1 MEFIDYLIIAVYL
14 IASMG
19 VGIAFRGKQ
28 DNADDYFQAGGR
40 FSSNFQLIL
49 VGFSIAATLFSGI
62 SFLSYPSVTYGTGIR
77 MLLVLVSFPACW
89 ALLHFWFLPRFFQH
103 DVKHPYD
110 IIEDQLGRSVRM
122 VASTMFIFLR
132 IFWMGALIYAPTLMI
147 ITSAGLNDNLFW
159 PIILTIG
166 IVSTVYTT
174 IGGIRG
180 VIITDAIQFMVILI
194 GVGTVVFYSITQTQ
208 GSLSDIFSYLKESD
222 HLKLANFTFDPS
234 ENFSFW
240 TLTVGILVVNLGI
253 YVADQMSLQRYLA
266 TGSVKAA
273 SRSFAI
279 NVIGAAIVVTTLVF
293 LGLVLAAWYGLNPD
307 PLLPQESDKIFPYFI
322 ATQIPQGIAGL
333 LIAAILAATMSS
345 MTSGIN
351 ALAGCLTNDF
361 YSRFG
366 ERSEKSLLKFGRVTC
381 IVVGLLSTISAGF
394 LDKIGS
400 IWDITQ
406 TIGGCFLGPLFAVI
420 IFAIHEFK
428 FRPLFIIAGVIL
440 GFATGLIISFS
451 FVASLWSPP
460 GAFIVAFLVPFTE
473 RLFLKKV
480 SG

>member
-1 MEFIDYLIIAVYL
+1 MIIAVYL

-77 MLLVLVSFPACW
+77 MLLVLVTFPISW
-89 ALLHFWFLPRFFQH
+89 ALLHYWFLPKFFQH
-103 DVKHPYD
+103 NVTHPYD
-110 IIEDQLGRSVRM
+110 IIEVQFGRTVRL
-122 VASTMFIFLR
+122 VASTIYIFFR

-147 ITSAGLNDNLFW
+147 ITSAGLDDSLFW
-159 PIILTIG
+159 PIVLTIG

-180 VIITDAIQFMVILI
+180 VIITDAIQFMVIII
-194 GVGTVVFYSITQTQ
+194 GIGAVVFYAITHTQ
-208 GSLSDIFSYLKESD
+208 GSLGDIFSYLKENG
-222 HLKLANFTFDPS
+222 HLKLANFTLDPT
-234 ENFSFW
+234 ENFSFL
-240 TLTVGILVVNLGI
+240 TLTIGILVVNLGI

-279 NVIGAAIVVTTLVF
+279 NVFGAAIVVTTLVF

-307 PLLPQESDKIFPYFI
+307 PLLPETNDKIFPYFI
-322 ATQIPQGIAGL
+322 ATQIPPGIAGL
-333 LIAAILAATMSS
+333 LIAAVLAATMSS

-366 ERSEKSLLKFGRVTC
+366 QRSEKSLLRFGRVTC
-381 IVVGLLSTISAGF
+381 IIVGLLSTISAGF
-394 LDKIGS
+394 LSKIGS

-420 IFAIHEFK
+420 IFSIHKMRFS
-428 FRPLFIIAGVIL
+428 PQIIIAGVVM
-440 GFATGLIISFS
+440 GFATGLIISFTEI
-451 FVASLWSPP
+451 ASLWSPP
-460 GAFIVAFLVPFTE
+460 GSFTVALLVPFAE
-473 RLFLKKV
+473 RLFFKKV
-480 SG
+480 P